1 MRDGRDQAVLHDAER
16 HLGFDFFDREARIV
30 LSCLFLLFVPLD

>member
-16 HLGFDFFDREARIV
+16 HLGFDFSTEKPG
-30 LSCLFLLFVPLD
+30 LSFPAFSYFLSL